1 MEPPFEAHPPGTSRN
16 KRSFGRE
23 LLRLVVYGLV
33 IITISGAAFASQY
46 GDDQTIQTLRTL
58 KRAVSGL
65 SPGLGIKSSE
75 EAPKS
80 LHQVTLQETVLVKDA
95 GVMQSAP
102 AQVTAESSHQ
112 VQQQLETIA
121 SNLATARSLVEQL
134 TASQKQ
140 MALDIASMETSK
152 DNFSQRTWWLSQ
164 STAFHS
170 AISKS
175 QQKIVRSSPSPV
187 TSARPKAQITPERLH
202 RPELSSGMRR
212 FDSIDVSDLAG
223 NTVPFGPARALR
235 PVACSHAAACLQRQ
249 AGKGRRR
256 HVGAAGVPRAPQ
268 YPEHDALHGAGA
280 GPR

>member
-1 MEPPFEAHPPGTSRN
+1 MGVPVTS
-16 KRSFGRE
+16 
-23 LLRLVVYGLV
+23 LRWRLGAQAPVVWAVPTLPHRGL
-33 IITISGAAFASQY
+33 QY
-46 GDDQTIQTLRTL
+46 C
-58 KRAVSGL
+58 GL
-65 SPGLGIKSSE
+65 SPTPAAWRCLSRLRRASSRVSNTAAE
-75 EAPKS
+75 PRWRCVCLAIRRRPDNSNAQK
-80 LHQVTLQETVLVKDA
+80 
-95 GVMQSAP
+95 AP

-152 DNFSQRTWWLSQ
+152 DNFSQRTWRLSQ
-164 STAFHS
+164 SAAFHS

-212 FDSIDVSDLAG
+212 FDSSVTCRVWLETLSHLG
-223 NTVPFGPARALR
+223 LR
-235 PVACSHAAACLQRQ
+235 EL
-249 AGKGRRR
+249 
-256 HVGAAGVPRAPQ
+256 
-268 YPEHDALHGAGA
+268 
-280 GPR
+280 